1 MICAKFLAP
10 GGESKRWVMELF
22 KYSLLRK
29 KPVAEFDFGIPINF
43 LNVVLNYFRYSIN
56 ILKENKNYAVIIN
69 SNTKTKSIRSWHY

>member
-29 KPVAEFDFGIPINF
+29 KPVAEFNFGRPLKF
-43 LNVVLNYFRYSIN
+43 PDVVLRYFN
-56 ILKENKNYAVIIN
+56 ILKIV
-69 SNTKTKSIRSWHY
+69 